1 MAFGDHKAILGQ
13 VNGNGRIKVYMSY
26 QMDYE
31 EFEKFKGM
39 SKSEIKEQLLQDFS
53 DWDKDLKNIL
63 NMLVMMYSYVEFTN
77 CL

>member
-1 MAFGDHKAILGQ
+1 
-13 VNGNGRIKVYMSY
+13 
-26 QMDYE
+26 
-31 EFEKFKGM
+31 M

>member
-1 MAFGDHKAILGQ
+1 
-13 VNGNGRIKVYMSY
+13 MSY

-53 DWDKDLKNIL
+53 TGTKIYIL
-63 NMLVMMYSYVEFTN
+63 NMLVMMYSYVRFTN